1 MMKKKILGILLSL
14 SILSLAAG
22 CSASKTEPEKA
33 VSAGEEQAG
42 TDVGELENKGE
53 PGQEEPVVEPK
64 EADEKEEVT
73 AEPENAQ
80 PENTQPENT
89 QPGNASKIPLENG
102 QPDENSTAIIYYEFK
117 KDYALD
123 YAEVSGTLEFK
134 IPQLTMRSVEAGKIN
149 EDILEYFE
157 EKLDDMDEMVE
168 DDRDLWAEATLNI
181 GYELT
186 YLNDDKICLLLT
198 GYEYNGDAAHGIPF
212 RKPLIYNLENGERM
226 EAEDL
231 FAVSEDEFGRAFI
244 AAFEKRMAESPDD
257 YWTDAMDYVKEEAS
271 FDNEDFYLTE
281 NGVVFYFEP
290 YVLAAYAYGYIEG
303 EVSYDSLGLK

>member
-117 KDYALD
+117 KDYA
-123 YAEVSGTLEFK
+123 
-134 IPQLTMRSVEAGKIN
+134 
-149 EDILEYFE
+149 
-157 EKLDDMDEMVE
+157 
-168 DDRDLWAEATLNI
+168 
-181 GYELT
+181 
-186 YLNDDKICLLLT
+186 
-198 GYEYNGDAAHGIPF
+198 
-212 RKPLIYNLENGERM
+212 
-226 EAEDL
+226 
-231 FAVSEDEFGRAFI
+231 
-244 AAFEKRMAESPDD
+244 
-257 YWTDAMDYVKEEAS
+257 
-271 FDNEDFYLTE
+271 
-281 NGVVFYFEP
+281 
-290 YVLAAYAYGYIEG
+290 
-303 EVSYDSLGLK
+303 